1 MSACASPARSIS
13 PACALPCTGRVTA
26 LTERLC
32 VFDISPVHLILLLA
46 IALVVFGPKRL
57 PEMARN
63 LGRGV
68 REFKSA
74 IAVDEH
80 APHAAPAAQAPAET
94 ATLSTAAAHDPALEG
109 FVRSGEDQPARP
121 SE

>member
-1 MSACASPARSIS
+1 M
-13 PACALPCTGRVTA
+13 
-26 LTERLC
+26 
-32 VFDISPVHLILLLA
+32 FDVSPVHLILLAA
-46 IALVVFGPKRL
+46 IALIVFGPRRL
-57 PEMARN
+57 PEMARS

-74 IAVDEH
+74 IAVEDRPS
-80 APHAAPAAQAPAET
+80 APPQPPADSAASGAPTPVLGTAVSTPAHET
-94 ATLSTAAAHDPALEG
+94 SLEG